1 MASFEE
7 KLGMDLDDIAAL
19 NRKAPTDRIAKRYVC
34 VFALL
39 SSSSPQPTSILLVTL
54 GLPPSSHTTVGL
66 LDVSESALTKSQLVR
81 YAPRNMP

>member
-34 VFALL
+34 VCFVIIITTA
-39 SSSSPQPTSILLVTL
+39 TILLLTL
-54 GLPPSSHTTVGL
+54 ASRLLRTTTVGL